1 MWYIASTTIVNKV
14 NPLGNDSF
22 GTSWFLCYK
31 KPDTDVLLIYM
42 KRHKKS
48 WKDIRLIRNF
58 LWNIKTANGSLL
70 YDWYTSP
77 LILSVYFCSTWDTH
91 EDFDNIT
98 ATVLTNFESNIKF
111 QRNKI
116 NMNAYVHD
124 HK

>member
-1 MWYIASTTIVNKV
+1 MKYKNSLRLFTLRLIYKS
-14 NPLGNDSF
+14 LDSF
-22 GTSWFLCYK
+22 S
-31 KPDTDVLLIYM
+31 I
-42 KRHKKS
+42 
-48 WKDIRLIRNF
+48 
-58 LWNIKTANGSLL
+58 
-70 YDWYTSP
+70 
-77 LILSVYFCSTWDTH
+77 FCSTWDTH